1 MGFIADTVTPKI
13 KEWVTGDKPHTVP
26 VVPLRGVIGQMGA
39 MRSGLTLEKR
49 RRYPRACL

>member
-26 VVPLRGVIGQMGA
+26 SFRFGA
-39 MRSGLTLEKR
+39 SLDKWG
-49 RRYPRACL
+49 PCAVA